1 MEMFV
6 VDATC
11 RAFHKTVPFIKWLII
26 WSRTDKQ
33 LESYSHCNR
42 KPCNCHFDTEHLI
55 RISFFLFFISS
66 WQLCRL
72 TPWHRWICSVRD
84 SWNHCWWRRT
94 PQPSHSNRK
103 VTMMKM
109 NKCIR
114 MMIEAILKHTEKT
127 IVNKLKSIDDWHF

>member
-55 RISFFLFFISS
+55 RISFSLFFYF
-66 WQLCRL
+66 QLTTLQAHTMAPMNLFCTRFL
-72 TPWHRWICSVRD
+72 KSLLVKED
-84 SWNHCWWRRT
+84 ST
-94 PQPSHSNRK
+94 AKPQQSQSDDDEDEQMHSDDDWSYFK
-103 VTMMKM
+103 T
-109 NKCIR
+109 
-114 MMIEAILKHTEKT
+114 HEKT